1 MMAPH
6 GVTGEER
13 SNDRNADTVSGSER
27 HAMRWA
33 EGRANRARGE

>member
-6 GVTGEER
+6 GVTGAECC
-13 SNDRNADTVSGSER
+13 NDRNAHIVSEVER

-33 EGRANRARGE
+33 NGGANRARGE